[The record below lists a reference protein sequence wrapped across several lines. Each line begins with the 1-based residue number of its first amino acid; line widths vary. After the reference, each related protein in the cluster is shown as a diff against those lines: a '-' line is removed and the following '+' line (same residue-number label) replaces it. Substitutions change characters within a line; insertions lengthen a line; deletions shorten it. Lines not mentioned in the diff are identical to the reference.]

1 MSKIKCPNCNI
12 EIDSNSKRCP
22 FCGGKLDICNTEIT
36 RADSRWF
43 RKWTR
48 KLAFIRF
55 FSGFVFGI
63 SFGFS
68 IVYIRYDDSTRT
80 KYICGALFVL
90 SLIALI
96 ITLITAFKHR
106 DYVGNSYRYNVVLY
120 QGFFSYLVIENKV
133 VAKKFMGILPVKKEN
148 ILNPSTVCLFLNL
161 ENVDIDEVSA
171 RSLKDSKDLLGRLP
185 NGKKVLI
192 HYDGKVYD
200 MMEQLDNK

>member
-22 FCGGKLDICNTEIT
+22 FCGGKLDYSNSKYERVDTT
-36 RADSRWF
+36 WM

-48 KLAFIRF
+48 KLGFVRF
-55 FSGFVFGI
+55 FSGFAFGLLF
-63 SFGFS
+63 SFS
-68 IVYIRYDDSTRT
+68 IFFIRYDDSTRS
-80 KYICGALFVL
+80 KYVSCAFFVL
-90 SLIALI
+90 SLISLA
-96 ITLITAFKHR
+96 ITLIATLKHR
-106 DYVGNSYRYNVVLY
+106 VYVGNSYRYNVVLY

-148 ILNPSTVCLFLNL
+148 ILDPSTVCLFLNL

-185 NGKKVLI
+185 NGKKVLF
-192 HYDGKVYD
+192 HYDGKFYD